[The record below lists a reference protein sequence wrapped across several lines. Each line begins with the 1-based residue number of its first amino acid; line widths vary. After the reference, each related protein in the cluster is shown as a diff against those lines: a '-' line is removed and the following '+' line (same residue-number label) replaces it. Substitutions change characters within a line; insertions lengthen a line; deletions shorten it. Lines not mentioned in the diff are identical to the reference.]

1 MKKSYVFALGLSCLA
16 VLAYHEASAQVGLGG
31 GVVGTLGANGSASR
45 FGGVGSGISTGT
57 TLRGED
63 LRQTGQLS
71 ADTRG
76 QTQLPATSGN
86 ATGGVNTD
94 TTVKPSGVNTDVKA
108 GGGASASAPVV
119 SGSAWGSAES
129 STTAGASA
137 TTPDAKETV
146 RDTKAAARNK
156 ADKLEQKRDKIE
168 ERGDKAVD
176 KALQ

>member
-45 FGGVGSGISTGT
+45 LGGIGSGISTGT

-63 LRQTGQLS
+63 LRQTGQIS
-71 ADTRG
+71 AETRG
-76 QTQLPATSGN
+76 QALPSTTGN
-86 ATGGVNTD
+86 ATGGVKTD
-94 TTVKPSGVNTDVKA
+94 TTVKPGGVNTDVKA

-119 SGSAWGSAES
+119 SGSAWGSAD
-129 STTAGASA
+129 AGVSA

-156 ADKLEQKRDKIE
+156 ANKVEQKRDKIE
-168 ERGDKAVD
+168 ERGDKTVD